1 MPSPFPGMDLDL
13 EGSLWTTVYW
23 IEIDL
28 LRIGQRVPMKGF
40 NQGSG
45 LSSSYRAY
53 SGTDQR
59 A

>member
-1 MPSPFPGMDLDL
+1 MPSPFAGMDPYL
-13 EGSLWTTVYW
+13 EGSLWTTVHW
-23 IEIDL
+23 IDIDL

-40 NQGSG
+40 NQGSE
-45 LSSSYRAY
+45 LSSSYRAC